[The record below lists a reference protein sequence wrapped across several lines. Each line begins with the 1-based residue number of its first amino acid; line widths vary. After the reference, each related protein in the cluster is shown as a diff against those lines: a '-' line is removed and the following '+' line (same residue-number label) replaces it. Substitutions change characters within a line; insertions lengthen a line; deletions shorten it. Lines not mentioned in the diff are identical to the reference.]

1 MMERKQKNG
10 RGGTRAA
17 GKTRRGKTKQAALG
31 KEETQA
37 SCPLCSDK
45 VTFFEAILI

>member
-1 MMERKQKNG
+1 MMERKQKTG

-31 KEETQA
+31 KGETQA

-45 VTFFEAILI
+45 VTFFATIYR